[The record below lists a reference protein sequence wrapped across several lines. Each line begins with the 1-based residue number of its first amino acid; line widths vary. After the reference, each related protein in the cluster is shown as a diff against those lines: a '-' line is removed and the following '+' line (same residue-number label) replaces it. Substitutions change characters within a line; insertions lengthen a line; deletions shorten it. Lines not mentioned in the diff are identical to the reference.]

1 MPGPGPKSDL
11 GPRDRAF
18 VEMLQSAEAAPVI
31 TSAFYVCAY
40 SESGMADELA
50 VAQATFTCFRN
61 RLLAAYSNCTHDF
74 KFMKLSPDQM
84 VECTINVAV
93 LYGICIPAVEQA
105 ARRVGLDLEA
115 EAEAR
120 KQEAGSSVCYMC
132 KGMVEE
138 A

>member
-1 MPGPGPKSDL
+1 MLAPENLKSL
-11 GPRDRAF
+11 IIR
-18 VEMLQSAEAAPVI
+18 I
-31 TSAFYVCAY
+31 K
-40 SESGMADELA
+40 
-50 VAQATFTCFRN
+50 
-61 RLLAAYSNCTHDF
+61 CT
-74 KFMKLSPDQM
+74 
-84 VECTINVAV
+84 VAV

-120 KQEAGSSVCYMC
+120 KQEAGSVCYMC